1 MKVLRIKAFQPFA
14 CYRKPFSY
22 GFWDT
27 FPLPPFSTLNGL
39 FHYGINADPDK
50 YYPVNIAVAGVIG
63 NITYD
68 LQTLIKFDRDRSNE
82 GKKQIILE
90 GFRKAFSK
98 SPTYVA
104 TVTNVN
110 LRIYFQAELK
120 LLEKLKRQILTNY
133 FPYIGR
139 YEDLARIDDISL
151 ITPQEK
157 KFTRSDRLSI
167 GYSIYLKPETAKTA
181 GIIGSNFQLPYRFQ
195 EINGLR
201 YFNKEKVVFTDSGE
215 LKNGT
220 FVVDDQT
227 DEFIQEPVLIEL
239 FGDYKE

>member
-1 MKVLRIKAFQPFA
+1 MKLLRIKAFQPFA

-39 FHYGINADPDK
+39 FHYGIDAEPDK
-50 YYPVNIAVAGVIG
+50 YYPVSIAVAGIIG
-63 NITYD
+63 GITYD
-68 LQTLIKFDRDRSNE
+68 LQTLIKFDRDRSSE

-90 GFRKAFSK
+90 GFGKAFST

-104 TVTNVN
+104 TVTNIN
-110 LRIYFQAELK
+110 LRIYFRAELK
-120 LLEKLKRQILTNY
+120 LLEKLKNQILTNY

-139 YEDLARIDDISL
+139 HEDIARIDDISL
-151 ITPQEK
+151 ITPHQR
-157 KFTRSDRLSI
+157 KFTRTDRLSI
-167 GYSIYLKPETAKTA
+167 AYSIYLKPETARVA

-201 YFNKEKVVFTDSGE
+201 YFNKEKVVYTDSGE
-215 LKNGT
+215 LKTGSLI
-220 FVVDDQT
+220 VDEQT
-227 DEFIQEPVLIEL
+227 DEHFQEPVLVEL
-239 FGDYKE
+239 VGDYKE